1 MKKQKINAM
10 FQINIGQ
17 IIQEKLGKSL
27 PIFLVKLLEKIIHQ
41 DELNQFLATD
51 GNNKVGLD
59 FVNASLKFLDIKTRI
74 IGEENLNINDGTKL
88 CFVSNHPL
96 GGIDGLTLLK
106 VIGERYDGNIKV
118 ILNSFLSAL
127 PGLKPFS
134 VPVNVAGGTSKGILD
149 TVNTVF
155 ESDNQ
160 ILMFPAQL
168 CSRKQHGVIKDLP
181 WKKGFVQKSIE
192 FNRTVVPI
200 YFHGFNSRAFYNFA
214 KFSNFLS
221 KLFKAPGL
229 TKLPMAFLPHEMMKN
244 RGKEFTIVVG
254 APISAYE
261 LKTLNQFEN
270 IKGIAETIQLYI
282 YHELKPML
290 DPYKSL

>member
-1 MKKQKINAM
+1 M

-17 IIQEKLGKSL
+17 LIQEKLGKKL
-27 PIFLVKLLEKIIHQ
+27 PRFLVRLLEDLIHQ

-59 FVNASLKFLDIKTRI
+59 FVNASLKFLDIKIKI
-74 IGEENLNINDGTKL
+74 IGEGNLKINDGDKL

-106 VIGERYDGNIKV
+106 VIGERCNGNIKV

-127 PGLKPFS
+127 PGLEPFS
-134 VPVNVAGGTSKGILD
+134 VPVNVAGNMSKGILE
-149 TVNTVF
+149 TVNSVF
-155 ESDNQ
+155 ESDSQ

-192 FNRTVVPI
+192 FDRTIIPI
-200 YFHGFNSRAFYNFA
+200 YFHGFNSKAFYNFA

-229 TKLPMAFLPHEMMKN
+229 TKLPMVFLPHEMIKN
-244 RGKEFTIVVG
+244 RGNEFTIVIG
-254 APISAYE
+254 SPISSQKLKGLHNSKSYKEIAALIQNYAYSE
-261 LKTLNQFEN
+261 LKSRLS
-270 IKGIAETIQLYI
+270 YR
-282 YHELKPML
+282 
-290 DPYKSL
+290 KSL

>member
-1 MKKQKINAM
+1 M

-17 IIQEKLGKSL
+17 LIQEKLGKKL
-27 PIFLVKLLEKIIHQ
+27 PRFLVRLLEDLIHQ

-59 FVNASLKFLDIKTRI
+59 FVNASLKFLDIKIKI
-74 IGEENLNINDGTKL
+74 IGEENLKINDGDKL

-106 VIGERYDGNIKV
+106 VTGERCNGNIKV

-127 PGLKPFS
+127 PGLEPFS
-134 VPVNVAGGTSKGILD
+134 VPVNVAGNMSKGILE
-149 TVNTVF
+149 TVNSIF
-155 ESDNQ
+155 ESDSQ

-168 CSRKQHGVIKDLP
+168 CSRKLHGVIKDLP

-192 FNRTVVPI
+192 FDRTIIPI
-200 YFHGFNSRAFYNFA
+200 YFHGFNSKAFYNFA

-229 TKLPMAFLPHEMMKN
+229 TKLPMAFLPHEMIKN
-244 RGKEFTIVVG
+244 RGNEFAIVIG
-254 APISAYE
+254 SPISSEKLKGLHNSMSYKEIAALIQNYAYSE
-261 LKTLNQFEN
+261 LKSKL
-270 IKGIAETIQLYI
+270 
-282 YHELKPML
+282 
-290 DPYKSL
+290 PYRKSL

>member
-1 MKKQKINAM
+1 M
-10 FQINIGQ
+10 FQINIGKL
-17 IIQEKLGKSL
+17 IQEKLGKKL
-27 PIFLVKLLEKIIHQ
+27 PRFLVRLLEDLIHQ

-59 FVNASLKFLDIKTRI
+59 FVNASLKFLDIKIKI
-74 IGEENLNINDGTKL
+74 IGEENLKINDGDKL

-106 VIGERYDGNIKV
+106 VTGERCNGNIKV

-127 PGLKPFS
+127 PGLEPFS
-134 VPVNVAGGTSKGILD
+134 VPVNVAGNMSKGILE
-149 TVNTVF
+149 TVNSIF
-155 ESDNQ
+155 ESDSQ

-168 CSRKQHGVIKDLP
+168 CSRKLHGVIKDLP

-192 FNRTVVPI
+192 FDRTIIPI
-200 YFHGFNSRAFYNFA
+200 YFHGFNSKAFYNFA

-229 TKLPMAFLPHEMMKN
+229 TKLPMAFLPHEMIKN
-244 RGKEFTIVVG
+244 RGNEFAIVIG
-254 APISAYE
+254 SPISSEKLKGLHNSMSYKEIAALIQNYAYSE
-261 LKTLNQFEN
+261 LKSKL
-270 IKGIAETIQLYI
+270 
-282 YHELKPML
+282 
-290 DPYKSL
+290 PYRKSL

>member
-1 MKKQKINAM
+1 M
-10 FQINIGQ
+10 FQINIDQ
-17 IIQEKLGKSL
+17 LIQEKLGKKL
-27 PIFLVKLLEKIIHQ
+27 PRFLVRLLEKLIHQ

-51 GNNKVGLD
+51 GKDKVGLE
-59 FVNASLKFLDIKTRI
+59 FVEASLKFLDIKIRI
-74 IGEENLNINDGTKL
+74 IGEENLQINDGSKL

-106 VIGERYDGNIKV
+106 VIGERYDGNVKV
-118 ILNSFLSAL
+118 ILNSFLAAL
-127 PGLKPFS
+127 PGLEPFS

-149 TVNTVF
+149 SVNTVF
-155 ESDNQ
+155 GSNNQ

-168 CSRKQHGVIKDLP
+168 CSRKQHGEIKDLP

-192 FNRTVVPI
+192 FNRTIVPI

-244 RGKEFTIVVG
+244 RGKEFTIIVG
-254 APISAYE
+254 SPISTNDLKILSKMESYKDIAESVQIYVYSE
-261 LKTLNQFEN
+261 LKS
-270 IKGIAETIQLYI
+270 
-282 YHELKPML
+282 ML
-290 DPYKSL
+290 TPYKSL

>member
-1 MKKQKINAM
+1 M
-10 FQINIGQ
+10 FQINIDQ
-17 IIQEKLGKSL
+17 LIQEKLGKKL
-27 PIFLVKLLEKIIHQ
+27 PRFLVRLLEKLIHQ

-51 GNNKVGLD
+51 GKDKVGLE
-59 FVNASLKFLDIKTRI
+59 FVEASLKFLDIKIRI
-74 IGEENLNINDGTKL
+74 IGEENLQINDGSKL

-106 VIGERYDGNIKV
+106 VIGERYDGNVKV
-118 ILNSFLSAL
+118 ILNSFLAAL
-127 PGLKPFS
+127 PGLEPFS

-149 TVNTVF
+149 SVNTVF
-155 ESDNQ
+155 GSNNQ

-168 CSRKQHGVIKDLP
+168 CSRKQHGEIKDLP

-192 FNRTVVPI
+192 FKRTIVPI

-244 RGKEFTIVVG
+244 RGKEFTIIVG
-254 APISAYE
+254 SPISTNDLKILSKMESYKDIAESVQIYVYSE
-261 LKTLNQFEN
+261 LKS
-270 IKGIAETIQLYI
+270 
-282 YHELKPML
+282 ML
-290 DPYKSL
+290 TPYKSL